1 MQHWTEFLPEAGRQA
16 LRLGQQQTYKAA
28 EIKDAQEKLTNLQF
42 EYDDEEKN
50 IHEIVGK
57 DWTEKE
63 IRKAV
68 KEAELANSE
77 E

>member
-28 EIKDAQEKLTNLQF
+28 EIRDALDKASNLKR

-50 IHEIVGK
+50 IREIVGS

-63 IRKAV
+63 IRKAI
-68 KEAELANSE
+68 KEAEIANSE